1 MQQQATA
8 QGHSPK
14 SFNISAAQAADG
26 FRQMVYGLGFAV
38 GGMLAGLVLS
48 LLINQF

>member
-8 QGHSPK
+8 QGHSHK
-14 SFNISAAQAADG
+14 SINLSAAQAADG
-26 FRQMVYGLGFAV
+26 FRQMVYGLGFAI

-48 LLINQF
+48 FLINYV